1 VPVQLTLRS
10 PKGGRVLA
18 ERTYDEGRRID
29 ASSGWL
35 VVVDRNGSVIAV
47 HAACPGLEGRLVEYA
62 SAAAPPRRPDVQAF
76 VDLPEPGAIRGGIRY
91 GQPPAEPH
99 GDDEDGDTGP
109 EPVEVEF
116 RKAGPDGVT
125 RPHEPAPPLRVA
137 DLRGDDDRFAEQLLA
152 DLRRLGDEY
161 GPLGVAITAA
171 TLTDP
176 RALVAHIDPD
186 RPEPDEPAVAEPAAE
201 PDKDDPVDHT
211 HDGCEANLDALR
223 AEVARLTGLLD
234 QQRQATV
241 TLRGHLD
248 AERARAEQAEE
259 HADAL
264 DRARSEANCRADE
277 LAATVELYRHRYG
290 SRLQWSGEQLDAPAD
305 EQPTSIE
312 IPPSSLYRP
321 SAEHPIALRVYGPG
335 LVTFDGHALRI
346 EYDTN
351 GRSRPA
357 PVVDLVPHE
366 PIDLR
371 PVEED
376 PRRPHLDAWPDDAV
390 LLRYVELR
398 RLVALHLERYC
409 DARSARAMLEGDVP
423 LRLSEVLG

>member
-186 RPEPDEPAVAEPAAE
+186 RPEPDEPAVVEPAGE

-248 AERARAEQAEE
+248 WERARAEQAEE

-264 DRARSEANCRADE
+264 DRARSEANRRADE

-290 SRLQWSGEQLDAPAD
+290 SRLEWSGEQLDAPAD
-305 EQPTSIE
+305 ARLATAVPINGKRA
-312 IPPSSLYRP
+312 PSLDLP
-321 SAEHPIALRVYGPG
+321 ASAHGLVELSVAGPG
-335 LVTFDGHALRI
+335 VATCDGRSLRI
-346 EYDTN
+346 VYDEPTTI
-351 GRSRPA
+351 PD
-357 PVVDLVPHE
+357 PVPHE